1 MRECGIR
8 PFHDKVWSK
17 LRQEEGVRM
26 FKKTMAPLL
35 AVALVAALAAG
46 CSGNDGKDG
55 KGEEA
60 PNDTTMFTMGVEKNK
75 LKWDTPITKKL
86 TEATGVSLQYEA
98 IVGDLFQKWDIW
110 RAGEDYPDIVRL
122 DALNMQKYVEAGA
135 LIPLEGLIDEHGPNI
150 KAKFGDKF
158 DMLKN
163 KDGHIYSLYSVN
175 RTEEAPA
182 DSKAPF
188 VVQLAVLEEAGYP
201 EIKTLDQLHELIR
214 AYKAKH
220 PEIDGQG
227 TIGYGAG
234 MESFMVNIM
243 FNNPTISAD
252 GLPDHGNFYLD
263 GDQVNWNPVSKRS
276 RDYLAFVNGLIQ
288 EDLYDI
294 EAFSMNLEAMKA
306 KMAQGRVLAAYA
318 PHWIVGEVNNALRA
332 DGKED
337 RMYAH
342 LPLLFNEGVQDQ
354 SVTITAANPG
364 THEWAITKNA
374 KHPEKFIQFIDYLF
388 SDEGQILTN
397 WGIEGVHYEKVDGK
411 RQVKQEWL
419 DRKAADPDALYKE
432 GFESDTSAKGYWF
445 SVGHGAKLEDGDY
458 ATPLTADVVRKG
470 YSPSELKALEA
481 YGIDTWSDLL
491 PPATT
496 IQTYVWQIEPPEKT
510 RAIAQR
516 LDELWRKNIPAI
528 ALAKTDAD
536 FASKWDSFVKD
547 AESAGLAEYNA
558 AMTAEWGNKQ

>member
-1 MRECGIR
+1 M
-8 PFHDKVWSK
+8 
-17 LRQEEGVRM
+17 
-26 FKKTMAPLL
+26 KKGMSALL
-35 AVALVAALAAG
+35 ATMLLAALAAG
-46 CSGNDGKDG
+46 CSGGGDEGDKTNTS
-55 KGEEA
+55 EE
-60 PNDTTMFTMGVEKNK
+60 TVTFTMGVEKNK
-75 LKWDTPITKKL
+75 LNWDTPITQKL
-86 TEATGVSLQYEA
+86 TEATGVSLQYEG

-122 DALNMQKYVEAGA
+122 DALNLQKYMEAGA
-135 LIPLEGLIDEHGPNI
+135 LIPLEELIEEHGPNI
-150 KAKFGDKF
+150 KEKFGDKF

-163 KDGHIYSLYSVN
+163 EDGHIYSLYSVN

-182 DSKAPF
+182 DSMAPF

-201 EIKTLDQLHELIR
+201 EIKTLDQLGDLIR
-214 AYKAKH
+214 SYKSKH
-220 PEIDGQG
+220 PEIEGQQ
-227 TIGYGAG
+227 TIGFGAG

-252 GLPDHGNFYLD
+252 GLPDHGNFYLED
-263 GDQVNWNPVSKRS
+263 SEVKWNPVSERS
-276 RDYLAFVNGLIQ
+276 RDYLAFVRGLML
-288 EDLYDI
+288 EELYDI

-318 PHWIVGEVNNALRA
+318 PNWIVGEVNNALRA

-342 LPLLFNEGVQDQ
+342 LPLLFDEGVQNQ

-374 KHPEKFIQFIDYLF
+374 KNPEKFIQFIDYLF

-397 WGIEGVHYEKVDGK
+397 WGIEGVHYETVDGI

-419 DRKAADPDALYKE
+419 DRKAADPDALYNE
-432 GFESDTSAKGYWF
+432 GFESETSSKGYWF
-445 SVGHGAKLEDGDY
+445 SVGHGAKLGDGDY

-470 YSPSELKALEA
+470 YSASELKALEA
-481 YGIDTWSDLL
+481 YGLETWSDLL

-496 IQTYVWQIEPPEKT
+496 IQSYVWQIEPPEAT

-528 ALAKTDAD
+528 ALAKTEED
-536 FASKWDSFVKD
+536 FSAKWAAFVKD

-558 AMTAEWGNKQ
+558 AMTKEWNNKQ